1 MVLLMNPAKLN
12 SRIIIQQ
19 KTSQTDGEGIAKV
32 VWDDFITIWAG
43 KKPLNG
49 REFFAAGA
57 ENAENV
63 VRYEVRYR
71 TDIRTDMRIID
82 QGRVLDITSVQEDP
96 YENRTRTHLMAKEGP
111 LNA

>member
-1 MVLLMNPAKLN
+1 MNPAKLN
-12 SRIIIQQ
+12 SRIVIQQ
-19 KTSQTDGEGIAKV
+19 KTSQTDNEGIAKG
-32 VWDDFITIWAG
+32 VWENFASIWAG

-49 REFFAAGA
+49 REYFASAA
-57 ENAENV
+57 ENAESV

-82 QGRVLDITSVQEDP
+82 QGRVLNITGVQEDP